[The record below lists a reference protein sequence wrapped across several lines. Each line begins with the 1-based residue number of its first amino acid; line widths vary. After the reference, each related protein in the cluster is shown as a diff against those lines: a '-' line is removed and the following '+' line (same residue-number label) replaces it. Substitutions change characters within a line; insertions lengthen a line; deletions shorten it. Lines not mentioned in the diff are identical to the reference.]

1 MIKFLVEFFGALSL
15 FIAIAQL
22 SSNRLYL
29 SIKIYQLQSL
39 FLSISILFIG
49 IAFNEFE
56 LYLSAFLNFL
66 IKTILIPYLLF
77 KVVEKTK
84 LDREISVYIS
94 ITNSLLISILIIIL
108 SFYLSIKIDISG
120 EVVAKQI
127 FPLSLGI
134 ILIGLFIMI
143 VRKKA
148 LSQILGFLTMENG
161 IFLAGSS
168 LTKGMPMI
176 VEIGI
181 FFDVFVGAL
190 MTAILV
196 FQIKTTI
203 DSIDTSKLSNLRE

>member
-1 MIKFLVEFFGALSL
+1 MVKFLVEFFGALSL

-22 SSNRLYL
+22 SSNRLNL
-29 SIKIYQLQSL
+29 SIKVYQLQSL

-56 LYLSAFLNFL
+56 LYLSSFLNFL
-66 IKTILIPYLLF
+66 IKTILIPYFLF

-84 LDREISVYIS
+84 LDREISMYIN
-94 ITNSLLISILIIIL
+94 ITDSLLVSILIIIL
-108 SFYLSIKIDISG
+108 SFFISTKIYISG

-143 VRKKA
+143 ARKKA

-161 IFLAGSS
+161 IFLAGTS

-190 MTAILV
+190 MAGILV
-196 FQIKTTI
+196 FQIKTTV